1 MRAQL
6 FGVCAVYT
14 LFGAYLRNGLT
25 VTTTVYVAQ
34 NRMYFS
40 KERIERG
47 TSESPL
53 RSVASPEN

>member
-1 MRAQL
+1 MNPTFR
-6 FGVCAVYT
+6 GAVYT

-47 TSESPL
+47 TSESP
-53 RSVASPEN
+53 RRPKTKEHR